1 MRTRRTPMTDSSRL
15 LRSHPRMRIK
25 KKIPTVTE
33 AAWMESR
40 WLLVQTSFG
49 SILLRGADNVDLLQP
64 LGSSIENCGELTFI
78 CWFCCDLDPHNS
90 QFSVLM
96 KRYYNFKHRDRT
108 VFRDRPW
115 RQNNNTYNCNRC
127 ISHIQFGWPSSSSIS
142 RLLSL
147 ATLMIEGTLQRVWG
161 KL

>member
-1 MRTRRTPMTDSSRL
+1 MTDSSPR
-15 LRSHPRMRIK
+15 LRSRLRMRIK
-25 KKIPTVTE
+25 KTPTVTE

-78 CWFCCDLDPHNS
+78 CWLCMLWPRS
-90 QFSVLM
+90 TQFAILSFNE
-96 KRYYNFKHRDRT
+96 RYYNFKHRDRT
-108 VFRDRPW
+108 VFRDRSW

-127 ISHIQFGWPSSSSIS
+127 ISHIIHLNPYFGWPSSSSIS